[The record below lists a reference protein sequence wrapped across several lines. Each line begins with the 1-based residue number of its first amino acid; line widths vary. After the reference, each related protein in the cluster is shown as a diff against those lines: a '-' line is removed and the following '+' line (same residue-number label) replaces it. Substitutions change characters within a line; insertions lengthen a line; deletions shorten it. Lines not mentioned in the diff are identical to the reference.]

1 MSTRLKGTVKSFD
14 AAKGLGF
21 ITPEDGSDDLVVH
34 QSDLKSGDIKEG
46 ESVDFLLSSGDDG
59 HAKAV
64 DVTALAP
71 AGGGTAGMRGGL
83 GSVVCYRC
91 GRMGHFSNACT
102 DRPR

>member
-1 MSTRLKGTVKSFD
+1 MSTRLKGTMKSFD
-14 AAKGLGF
+14 ATKGLGF
-21 ITPEDGSDDLVVH
+21 ITPDDGSGDLVVH

-46 ESVDFLLSSGDDG
+46 ESVDFLLSYGDDG
-59 HAKAV
+59 QAKAV

-71 AGGGTAGMRGGL
+71 AGGGTAGMRRGYGAQ
-83 GSVVCYRC
+83 CYRC